1 MTTVEMKIDQ
11 PSGEVA
17 FRDVSPETRDRTKK
31 MLMYFIIFAVVMLFA
46 GFTSG
51 YIVMAA
57 GEYMVH
63 ANPPAELYY
72 SLGVVVA
79 SSLTMIA
86 SLLLMKKGNAKGSAM
101 MLGLTLILGIAF
113 TITQYQGWS
122 ALTENGMGFTVQQAE
137 NGQEIYSWNRVEAI
151 DGEYGVDYYVH
162 KDGQIAQLVDGD
174 FFAADDTVL
183 ANPITHIIGKQSNL
197 TSSFLA
203 VLIFVHIIHLTFGL
217 VYIVVNILRVIRKK
231 ITPTDTVRLYVN
243 GMYWH
248 FMGFL
253 WIYLFVFL
261 FIIH

>member
-1 MTTVEMKIDQ
+1 MTTLEMKVDQ
-11 PSGEVA
+11 QQGETA
-17 FRDVSPETRDRTKK
+17 FKDVSPETRERTKK
-31 MLMYFIIFAVVMLFA
+31 MMMYFIIFAVVMLFA

-63 ANPPAELYY
+63 VAPTAELYY
-72 SLGVVVA
+72 SIVAVIA
-79 SSLTMIA
+79 SSITMVM
-86 SLLLMKKGNAKGSAM
+86 SLVLMKKGNVTGSTF
-101 MLGLTLILGIAF
+101 MLGLTLVLGITF
-113 TITQYQGWS
+113 TVTQYQGWQ
-122 ALTENGMGFTVQQAE
+122 ALSDSGMGFTVQQAE
-137 NGQEIYSWNRVEAI
+137 NGQEIYSWNRIEEI
-151 DGEYGVDYYVH
+151 DAEYGVDYYVH
-162 KDGQIAQLVDGD
+162 KDGEIAQLVDGK

-183 ANPITHIIGKQSNL
+183 ATPITHIIGKQSNL

-203 VLIFVHIIHLTFGL
+203 VLIFVHIIHLAFGL
-217 VYIVVNILRVIRKK
+217 IYLAVNLFRILKKK
-231 ITPTDTVRLYVN
+231 INPQDTVRLYVN